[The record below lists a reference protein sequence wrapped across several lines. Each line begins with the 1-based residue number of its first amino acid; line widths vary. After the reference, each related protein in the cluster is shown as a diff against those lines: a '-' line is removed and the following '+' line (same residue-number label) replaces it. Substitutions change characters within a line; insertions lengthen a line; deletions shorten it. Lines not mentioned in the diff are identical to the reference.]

1 MESNFREC
9 CWLKPNFLGKK
20 SWKAW
25 DKPAEYTV
33 LCSQNAD
40 KLLWGLLPKKVA
52 TWNNLDLLPTKV
64 GIVCVKFWAANNW
77 PNFQATMP
85 YIIKCSGQHYLRILL
100 LTAPLT
106 KFWPKSWKI
115 PIILQLFP
123 QQNLIR
129 EADDSRILTWNSSRF
144 SY

>member
-100 LTAPLT
+100 LTADKILT
-106 KFWPKSWKI
+106 EKLKNTNHPSTFRK
-115 PIILQLFP
+115 
-123 QQNLIR
+123 
-129 EADDSRILTWNSSRF
+129 ADNSRILTWNLIRVVF
-144 SY
+144 NY